1 MKPLRIIRREG
12 TSVTEVS
19 IEDANGKVLCN
30 IGYVDLGN
38 WHGVTLLRDQVKLL
52 HAWCEKWLEENE
64 R

>member
-38 WHGVTLLRDQVKLL
+38 WHGAALLRSQVERL
-52 HAWCEKWLEENE
+52 HAWFGKWLEENE